1 MWRVTH
7 LITALIYGFLKFIL
21 SKKKYTTAIEFA
33 EKGIAVLTDDKV
45 ITADEKLEINDEI
58 NDFMESIHQEMKK

>member
-1 MWRVTH
+1 
-7 LITALIYGFLKFIL
+7 
-21 SKKKYTTAIEFA
+21 
-33 EKGIAVLTDDKV
+33 LTDDKV